1 MTRAATETEHEVE
14 EFVWAKPHEVEQRIS
29 EGWRPCDG
37 WQNAEHHL
45 RYTIPMW
52 RPAQ

>member
-1 MTRAATETEHEVE
+1 MSEQPREQPDVTDHI
-14 EFVWAKPHEVEQRIS
+14 WALPDEVEQRLA
-29 EGWRPCDG
+29 EGWRVADG

-52 RPAQ
+52 RPA